1 MFCLRRG
8 EMKEKNFD
16 TLCSNMNILIAE
28 LGVLVSFELKGNLTD
43 FTEWNTG
50 KIVDINAILYEF
62 GSV

>member
-1 MFCLRRG
+1 
-8 EMKEKNFD
+8 MKEKNFD

-50 KIVDINAILYEF
+50 KTVDINAILYEF